1 MFRSKYLGAFVAS
14 LTFLS
19 VFQLQPANSAVVRRA
34 ELPELIRLSHIVVH
48 GIVSQTF
55 TPNRKGFFTGIELE
69 VLTPLKGVAPDTEA
83 LSIELPGGQNGNLYQ
98 TISGM
103 PHLKPGDEVVVLLEQ
118 TTLGHYVF
126 TGLSQGVYF
135 ILRGGTRTL
144 AIRDLGPLLLVGPN
158 GEHIH
163 GEDALDKVLDL
174 DNLIKRIQ
182 QLVEMRP

>member
-1 MFRSKYLGAFVAS
+1 MFRSRYLGAFVAA

-34 ELPELIRLSHIVVH
+34 ELPELVALSHIVVH

-55 TPNRKGFFTGIELE
+55 TAHQKAFFTGIELE
-69 VLTPLKGVAPDTEA
+69 VLTPIKGVEPETDA
-83 LSIELPGGQNGNLYQ
+83 LSIQLPGGQSGELRQ
-98 TISGM
+98 SISGM
-103 PHLKPGDEVVVLLEQ
+103 PHLKPGDEVLLFLER
-118 TTLGHYVF
+118 TKAGHHVF

-144 AIRDLGPLLLVGPN
+144 AIRDLGPLLLVGP
-158 GEHIH
+158 GEDHIH
-163 GEDALDKVLDL
+163 GEDVADKVLDL

-182 QLVEMRP
+182 QLVELSP